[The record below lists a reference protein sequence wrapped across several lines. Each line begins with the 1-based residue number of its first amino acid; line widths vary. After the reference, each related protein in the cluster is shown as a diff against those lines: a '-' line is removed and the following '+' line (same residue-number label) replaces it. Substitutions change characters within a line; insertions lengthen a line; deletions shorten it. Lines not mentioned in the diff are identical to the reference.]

1 VSSALSSTRIVRVV
15 LLAIPF
21 LTPVLS
27 GCDESYP
34 ADMTYPSRSDPIVTG
49 VPKNEPWN
57 PTGPGQLDTSIA
69 HLNDLGGETLDPK
82 KLSDKDR
89 NDLDKALVAVFGS
102 PAAPTVKG
110 DDSESQ
116 EWANELKL
124 DKDTLKAGSV
134 LYRRHCMHCH
144 GVTGDG
150 RGPTGPWV
158 SPHPRDYRQGEFK
171 FISSDL
177 KNINQRKPRRQDL
190 HRTLDRGIEGTSMPS
205 FGLLLE
211 EHKEQLISY
220 IIHLSI
226 RGWVE
231 MNTMQIVLAK
241 KGLEGTI
248 GEYATSLVKV
258 DLENWIKS
266 NRQVLE
272 PTPYPYP
279 AGDKKRLA
287 DSIRHGY
294 ELFTNPK
301 GDASCIGCH
310 LDYGRQVP
318 FKYDKWGT
326 LVRPANLTAGVYR
339 GGRRPLDLYWRIRGG
354 IPPSGMSAAPLKV
367 EKDRDE
373 FWDVVNFVQALPY
386 PHMLPEDIRDRI
398 YARPKKAEAKHAQR

>member
-1 VSSALSSTRIVRVV
+1 MSSALSSTRILRVFI
-15 LLAIPF
+15 LAIPC
-21 LTPVLS
+21 LAPVLS

-34 ADMTYPSRSDPIVTG
+34 KEMTYPSRNDPIVSS

-57 PTGPGQLDTSIA
+57 PTGPGQLDISIA

-82 KLSDKDR
+82 KMSDKDR
-89 NDLDKALVAVFGS
+89 DDLAKALRAVFGS
-102 PAAPTVKG
+102 PAEPIVKAA
-110 DDSESQ
+110 DSESQ
-116 EWANELKL
+116 EWAKDLKL
-124 DKDTLKAGSV
+124 DDKTLAAGSV

-171 FISSDL
+171 FISSAL
-177 KNINQRKPRRQDL
+177 NVGQRKPRRQDL

-205 FGLLLE
+205 FGLLQDKE
-211 EHKEQLISY
+211 KEQLISY

-226 RGWVE
+226 RGEVE
-231 MNTMQIVLAK
+231 LNSMKGVLTK
-241 KGLEGTI
+241 MDLNGTV
-248 GEYATSLVKV
+248 GEYATSLVKD
-258 DLENWIKS
+258 DLENWVNSDKKG
-266 NRQVLE
+266 LE

-279 AGDKKRLA
+279 EADKKRLA
-287 DSIRHGY
+287 ESIRHGY

-398 YARPKKAEAKHAQR
+398 YARPEKAAPAHAQR